1 MKKKIIF
8 GLFILFKRFV
18 KEVFD
23 EFRVKTMSHVFFIS
37 FYVKFHRPSDR
48 IKMLILKDK
57 RKCFKVKIYETV
69 LHQKTLQHKIT
80 VQFRIELMVN
90 LLTT

>member
-1 MKKKIIF
+1 MSGFIYCRRYYEKQIIF

-18 KEVFD
+18 KVVFD
-23 EFRVKTMSHVFFIS
+23 EFRVKTISHVFFFS

-69 LHQKTLQHKIT
+69 LHQKTFT
-80 VQFRIELMVN
+80 A
-90 LLTT
+90 